1 MKISSTELFNLG
13 VMKLASCQTSD
24 FFHAV
29 GAGCPALSHFLPH
42 AASRGAWKTSR
53 GKHMSFS
60 TWMPSIRAELIMD
73 RGLYLVL
80 QAGPANARLT
90 RFLFVTPCFCVTP
103 PQRSHCLPKH
113 RHRIPRC
120 DNTMPFASI
129 WLGLGLALTSTIGNC
144 RLTLKICDIINFMFY
159 LLSMRFFIP
168 ERNNMSTFLINQKY
182 ALVG

>member
-1 MKISSTELFNLG
+1 MPS
-13 VMKLASCQTSD
+13 AD

-73 RGLYLVL
+73 RGLNP
-80 QAGPANARLT
+80 ACGGTRSANARLT

-120 DNTMPFASI
+120 DNTMPLASI
-129 WLGLGLALTSTIGNC
+129 WLGLGLALTSIIGTY
-144 RLTLKICDIINFMFY
+144 RLTLKNVC
-159 LLSMRFFIP
+159 RA
-168 ERNNMSTFLINQKY
+168 RHKTRLIQPTQKAARLISDDY
-182 ALVG
+182 TRIEN

>member
-1 MKISSTELFNLG
+1 LTPFQKADLTPFQTIRLG
-13 VMKLASCQTSD
+13 TVRAFGGVSPPWCSRLVPPAATVPSAD

-42 AASRGAWKTSR
+42 AASRGAWKISR

-80 QAGPANARLT
+80 QARPTHARLT
-90 RFLFVTPCFCVTP
+90 RFLFVTPYFRGTL
-103 PQRSHCLPKH
+103 PQRSHCLPRH

-129 WLGLGLALTSTIGNC
+129 WLGLRLAKVTT
-144 RLTLKICDIINFMFY
+144 TW
-159 LLSMRFFIP
+159 
-168 ERNNMSTFLINQKY
+168 
-182 ALVG
+182 